1 MTSRFIGGTLLSVAL
16 CVASAVP
23 AAATTIVPAQPTSAV
38 HPTEAAPVANG
49 AWTVYHRD
57 DGHTGFDSTLPAVTG
72 ATTGWVSSTLDG
84 NIFAEPLVYN
94 GIVYAATMNNSVY
107 AI

>member
-1 MTSRFIGGTLLSVAL
+1 MLTSRFIGGTLLSVAL

-72 ATTGWVSSTLDG
+72 AR
-84 NIFAEPLVYN
+84 A
-94 GIVYAATMNNSVY
+94 
-107 AI
+107 